1 MHLTY
6 EVSFFFHFAQRAIGP
21 YPIQLVV
28 VTAVRKAVSAATITF
43 TTTSINRFFFIIINY
58 QLSARLC
65 RLARQ
70 ELSISECV
78 NLRLPD
84 HRCCS
89 DHPGSDHHRSR
100 RSGFGSH
107 RRSRCLPPL
116 RRPHWSH
123 ASPLRRC
130 GRSR

>member
-43 TTTSINRFFFIIINY
+43 TTTSINRFVFIIINY
-58 QLSARLC
+58 QLSTFNY
-65 RLARQ
+65 Q
-70 ELSISECV
+70 LSTSEAPANAF
-78 NLRLPD
+78 NLRLPG

-89 DHPGSDHHRSR
+89 DPPGSDHHRSR
-100 RSGFGSH
+100 RSGSGSH
-107 RRSRCLPPL
+107 HHRSRCPPPL
-116 RRPHWSH
+116 RRPHWSR